1 VKPASADP
9 PRGSFPLGSASRT
22 GEAARAFFQGRLASL
37 CKWGCLLSCGVYLL
51 ACVLVASHP
60 IHTWE
65 AWMSSPSGWLNIAFL
80 ASSGAVWAL
89 LGNGRVKLS
98 IVALGLVDV
107 GITVLLATLNAL
119 LVLFSPETPGR
130 WILILLGFTNLV
142 FFRAGIVPTAPARS
156 AWISLLAAIPGAV
169 IAFTLVKDHATAEDP
184 GFLPLMIGTFVI
196 WMLLSISIAVVT
208 SHIVYGLQKQVRE
221 AAQLGQYTLLH
232 KIGDGGMGT
241 VYKAKHAL
249 LRRPTAIKLLASQK
263 ADKSDLVRFEREV
276 QLTSQLTHPNT
287 IAVYDYG
294 HTEDG
299 VFYYAMEYL
308 EGMTLEALVEED
320 GPQPPGRVI
329 HILAQVCGALAE
341 AHTKGL
347 IHRDIKPAN
356 IILCARGGA
365 HDVVKV
371 LDFGLVK
378 DIRPGDDSRVTQANT
393 ISGTPFYLSPEA
405 IRTPESID
413 ARADLYAVGAVGY
426 FLLTGKVVFEGD
438 SFIEICG
445 HHLHSAPVAPSQ
457 RLGKALPDDVES
469 MILRCLEKSASARPR
484 DATALH
490 DALAQCRDATEWG
503 ERDARAWWAAH
514 GGGAISLPRSLRSPA

>member
-1 VKPASADP
+1 
-9 PRGSFPLGSASRT
+9 
-22 GEAARAFFQGRLASL
+22 
-37 CKWGCLLSCGVYLL
+37 
-51 ACVLVASHP
+51 
-60 IHTWE
+60 
-65 AWMSSPSGWLNIAFL
+65 
-80 ASSGAVWAL
+80 
-89 LGNGRVKLS
+89 
-98 IVALGLVDV
+98 VALGVADV
-107 GITVLLATLNAL
+107 GIMLVLATLNAL
-119 LVLFSPETPGR
+119 LVLFSPEFPGR
-130 WILILLGFTNLV
+130 WIFIVLGFTNLV
-142 FFRAGIVPTAPARS
+142 FFRAGVVPTAPARS
-156 AWISLLAAIPGAV
+156 AWISLLAAIPGTMAV
-169 IAFTLVKDHATAEDP
+169 LVLVEERARAEGP
-184 GFLPLMIGTFVI
+184 GFFPLMMGSFAI
-196 WMLLSISIAVVT
+196 WTLLSLGIAVVT

-249 LRRPTAIKLLASQK
+249 LRRPTAIKLLASQQ

-294 HTEDG
+294 HTDDG

-308 EGMTLEALVEED
+308 EGITLEALVEED
-320 GPQPPGRVI
+320 GSQPPGRVI
-329 HILAQVCGALAE
+329 HILEQVCGALAE
-341 AHTKGL
+341 AHSKGL

-378 DIRPGDDSRVTQANT
+378 DIRPSDDSRVTQANT

-405 IRTPESID
+405 IRAPESID

-469 MILRCLEKSASARPR
+469 MILRCIEKSASARPR

-490 DALAQCRDATEWG
+490 DALAQCRDAAEWG
-503 ERDARAWWAAH
+503 EREARAWWAAR
-514 GGGAISLPRSLRSPA
+514 GGAASSAAISKKSAHAD